1 MIRKNKGI
9 TLVSLVI
16 TIIVMLILAGVSL
29 NMIMGD
35 SSVLD
40 QATKAV
46 TTQELSKIKESFEM
60 QALGDTI
67 KSKVNREPNKNAT
80 AHVMGEK
87 LRDFIPNISDDFLDQ
102 VAIFNGKLV
111 YINENATEEEKQIAL
126 ELGYLHMN
134 ENDYL
139 YMYSMYVFSDII
151 FSHKDDATLK
161 GTKLGHNGQTETVFG
176 GIVFGLPWY
185 RLTEANLS
193 EFPEFNDLPERQQ
206 ATLKARAP
214 LVVNYET
221 GEVISVAGYEMYA
234 GTEDK
239 LHVYSFNY
247 SGSNNEKNISMEGLL
262 SGINGTS
269 VRQNDKYGELV
280 PTKTYA
286 ESGTTAGVIEN
297 NYKNDYTYDE
307 YGGAKLDLYTNI
319 LSMPIDETKEI
330 NKKFSLNI
338 TFKADLMDPQQGK
351 PGYGGSS
358 LGACL
363 LAISDLNGKDVCS
376 VRLRYGQM
384 TVITFSYNGG
394 RESDYELGEKD
405 GYAVI
410 DIKKFDNKFINLNIV
425 AERGGLT
432 KVYINGQLVSTFN
445 SGNEI
450 YTYKSCTIGDLR
462 AGRGMKFIGSIYNFG
477 LYGTLLSES
486 QIAQNWEYTKLQLNT
501 NEAGTVLPK

>member
-1 MIRKNKGI
+1 MIRRNKGI

-35 SSVLD
+35 SSVLE
-40 QATKAV
+40 QATKAT
-46 TTQELSKIKESFEM
+46 TTQELAKIKESFDV
-60 QALGDTI
+60 QSLGDNI
-67 KSKVNREPNKNAT
+67 QAKVNRTQSKTAT

-87 LRDFIPNISDDFLDQ
+87 LREYIPNISDEFINQ

-111 YINENATEEEKQIAL
+111 YINENATEEEKQIAK

-134 ENDYL
+134 DSDYL
-139 YMYSMYVFSDII
+139 YMFSMYSFSDIVLA
-151 FSHKDDATLK
+151 HKGDSPLK
-161 GTKLGHNGQTETVFG
+161 GVKLGHNGQTETVFG

-185 RLTEANLS
+185 RLTESNLS
-193 EFPEFNDLPERQQ
+193 EFPEFNDLPEKIQNE
-206 ATLKARAP
+206 LKSRAP
-214 LVVNYET
+214 IIINYET
-221 GEVISVAGYEMYA
+221 GEVVSVNGYEMYA

-247 SGSNNEKNISMEGLL
+247 SGSNNEKNIAMEGLL
-262 SGINGTS
+262 SGINS
-269 VRQNDKYGELV
+269 SSAREDYKFGELI
-280 PTKTYA
+280 PAKEHA
-286 ESGTTAGVIEN
+286 ESGWTEGVID
-297 NYKNDYTYDE
+297 NYYVNEYEYDE

-351 PGYGGSS
+351 PTYGGNS

-376 VRLRYGQM
+376 VRLRKGYM
-384 TVITFSYNGG
+384 TVITFRGNGTP
-394 RESDYELGEKD
+394 ESDYNLGEKQ

-410 DIKKFDNKFINLNIV
+410 DISKFDNKFINLNIV

-432 KVYINGQLVSTFN
+432 NVYINGQLISTFN

-462 AGRGMKFIGSIYNFG
+462 SGRGMKFIGSIYNFG

-501 NEAGTVLPK
+501 NEAGTVIPK